1 MGIVANATKILY
13 KSFSRLSALD
23 ARTTIEELQNLG
35 LTRYEAMCYV
45 ALARLGP
52 ADPRRVGSEA
62 GIPHPNAYEALR
74 RLADKGWAELV
85 KKKPQT
91 YRARK
96 PESVRETLLS
106 HLDDTFDVLSGMYNS
121 APAEE
126 AELVYTLRG
135 RERVMSKMR
144 EMIEGANES
153 VILVSPTMS
162 LDKRVLE
169 LLQNALMRGVKV
181 RAVLDEEGRRTGTI
195 PEGIELRTGNLV
207 AVDVLVDDKAALI
220 SLPDYS
226 ACGWVDSPQVAGHFK
241 QFLELM
247 WNNSRLG

>member
-1 MGIVANATKILY
+1 
-13 KSFSRLSALD
+13 LD
-23 ARTTIEELQNLG
+23 ARTAVEELQNLG

-45 ALARLGP
+45 ALAKLGT

-62 GIPHPNAYEALR
+62 GIPHPNAYEALH
-74 RLADKGWAELV
+74 RLTNKGWAELV

-106 HLDDTFDVLSGMYNS
+106 HLDETFDALSGMYNT

-135 RERVMSKMR
+135 REKVLSKMH

-153 VILVSPTMS
+153 VILVSPTIS
-162 LDKRVLE
+162 LDKRILD
-169 LLQNALMRGVKV
+169 LLQSALRRGVKV
-181 RAVLDEEGRRTGTI
+181 RAVLDDEGRRNGI
-195 PEGIELRTGNLV
+195 LPEGIELRTGNLV

-226 ACGWVDSPQVAGHFK
+226 ACGWVDSPQVARHFK

-247 WNNSRLG
+247 WNSSRLN

>member
-1 MGIVANATKILY
+1 
-13 KSFSRLSALD
+13 LD
-23 ARTTIEELQNLG
+23 ARTAVEELQNLG

-45 ALARLGP
+45 ALAKLGT

-62 GIPHPNAYEALR
+62 GIPHPNAYEALH
-74 RLADKGWAELV
+74 RLTNKGWAELV

-106 HLDDTFDVLSGMYNS
+106 HLDETFDALSGMYNT

-135 RERVMSKMR
+135 REKVLSKMH

-153 VILVSPTMS
+153 VILVSPTIS
-162 LDKRVLE
+162 LDKRILD
-169 LLQNALMRGVKV
+169 LLQSALRRGVKV
-181 RAVLDEEGRRTGTI
+181 RAVLDDEGRRNGI
-195 PEGIELRTGNLV
+195 LPEGIELRTGNLV

-247 WNNSRLG
+247 WNSSRLN

>member
-1 MGIVANATKILY
+1 MVVVANATKILY
-13 KSFSRLSALD
+13 KSFSQLVTMD
-23 ARTTIEELQNLG
+23 ARTTTEELQNLG

-45 ALARLGP
+45 ALVTLGP
-52 ADPRRVGSEA
+52 ADPRRVGTEA

-74 RLADKGWAELV
+74 RLTNKGWAELV

-106 HLDDTFDVLSGMYNS
+106 HLDETFDTLSGMYNTT
-121 APAEE
+121 PTEE

-135 RERVMSKMR
+135 RDMVLSKMR
-144 EMIEGANES
+144 EMIEGAKES

-162 LDKRVLE
+162 LDKRTLE
-169 LLQNALMRGVKV
+169 LLKSALKRKVKV
-181 RAVLDEEGRRTGTI
+181 RAVLDEEGRRNGTL

-247 WNNSRLG
+247 WNNSRLD

>member
-1 MGIVANATKILY
+1 MGSPDTRPCAT
-13 KSFSRLSALD
+13 SRS
-23 ARTTIEELQNLG
+23 
-35 LTRYEAMCYV
+35 
-45 ALARLGP
+45 ARLGP

-135 RERVMSKMR
+135 RERVMSKIR

-169 LLQNALMRGVKV
+169 LLQNTLMRGVKV

-195 PEGIELRTGNLV
+195 PEGIELRTGNLA

>member
-1 MGIVANATKILY
+1 LDPRATV
-13 KSFSRLSALD
+13 
-23 ARTTIEELQNLG
+23 EELQNLG

-52 ADPRRVGSEA
+52 ADPRRVGTEA

-74 RLADKGWAELV
+74 RLGSKGWVELI
-85 KKKPQT
+85 KNKPKT
-91 YRARK
+91 YRARR
-96 PESVRETLLS
+96 PESVKETLLS
-106 HLDDTFDVLSGMYNS
+106 HLNETFDGLSSMYNA

-135 RERVMSKMR
+135 KERVLSKIH
-144 EMIEGANES
+144 EMIEGARES
-153 VILVSPTMS
+153 LILVSPTIGLDEEILS
-162 LDKRVLE
+162 LLAG
-169 LLQNALMRGVKV
+169 ALRRGVKV
-181 RAVLDEEGRRTGTI
+181 RAVLDEEGRRNKAL
-195 PEGIELRTGNLV
+195 PEGMELRTGNLV
-207 AVDVLVDDKAALI
+207 AVDVLVDDAAALI

-247 WNNSRLG
+247 WSNSRPN

>member
-1 MGIVANATKILY
+1 LVIVANATKILY
-13 KSFSRLSALD
+13 KSFSQLVTLD

-35 LTRYEAMCYV
+35 LTRYEALCYV

-74 RLADKGWAELV
+74 RLTNKGWAELV

-106 HLDDTFDVLSGMYNS
+106 HLDETFEVLSGIYNT

-135 RERVMSKMR
+135 KERVLSKMH
-144 EMIEGANES
+144 EMIEGAKES
-153 VILVSPTMS
+153 VILVSPTMG
-162 LDKRVLE
+162 LDKRILD
-169 LLQNALMRGVKV
+169 LLSSALKRGVHV
-181 RAVLDEEGRRTGTI
+181 RAVLDEEGRRNGNL
-195 PEGIELRTGNLV
+195 PEGIEVRTGNLV